1 MTSTA
6 LFYGGL
12 VNARN
17 LLSVL
22 MQCFVITCMV
32 SLLWVA
38 VGYSITFGDGG
49 SMNAWWGGGWLADKG
64 LFRAV
69 HLPLRR

>member
-38 VGYSITFGDGG
+38 VGYSITFG
-49 SMNAWWGGGWLADKG
+49 
-64 LFRAV
+64 
-69 HLPLRR
+69 